1 MTVLGKDQAI
11 ITLNFQRYLAESP
24 VGKEEL
30 QKQYSAGDELTTN
43 SWMEEWRYNKRQ
55 NLMRFDP
62 IKSQASSES
71 GKFAYRPVIIAGS
84 GPSLKKNAEQL
95 KNLGDIGLVSC
106 LHNFAYFHD
115 LGVKPD
121 YFLNLDA
128 GNITLWEMSQGG
140 VKTHEEYWEATK
152 DHTLITALHC
162 NPQLHEKWK
171 GRIPWFDTA
180 LEGLNVGLYEEFPD
194 FKDFRLIFQT
204 GGNTLGSC
212 HYMAK
217 AILGGSPIVFVGADF
232 AFSYEKKFHPFD
244 SPYDQKFKGTIPVT
258 DIFGNRVHTWPSYY
272 GFKTWFEFMAM
283 GGHTGTPGTYINC
296 TEGGILGAY
305 PNGNIMAIQQRS
317 LLGFL
322 REYQLHTELPKILE
336 DKTKYWTLY

>member
-1 MTVLGKDQAI
+1 
-11 ITLNFQRYLAESP
+11 
-24 VGKEEL
+24 
-30 QKQYSAGDELTTN
+30 
-43 SWMEEWRYNKRQ
+43 
-55 NLMRFDP
+55 
-62 IKSQASSES
+62 
-71 GKFAYRPVIIAGS
+71 
-84 GPSLKKNAEQL
+84 
-95 KNLGDIGLVSC
+95 
-106 LHNFAYFHD
+106 
-115 LGVKPD
+115 
-121 YFLNLDA
+121 
-128 GNITLWEMSQGG
+128 MSQGG

-152 DHTLITALHC
+152 DHTLVTALHC
-162 NPQLHEKWK
+162 NPGLHEKWK
-171 GRIPWFDTA
+171 GKILWFDTA

-258 DIFGNRVHTWPSYY
+258 DVFGNRVHTWPSYY